1 MLILLVGSAAAFLGL
16 YAAEAA
22 LPRIRRSQVRDAL
35 PERGIREAAVRKLRS
50 DRSAYQEVARLLS
63 LFFVV
68 AATALA
74 LGLMVRAF
82 DWPWPAMGAGLVAL
96 CAAVFLPMIVIRA
109 LVARAST
116 SALMYMAV
124 VILLTLWPLLPLR
137 QLAGA
142 VRTSLPQEQ
151 PPAPSLPTGAAER
164 QEEEPVEEQIAEEQL
179 DPRERSMISAI
190 LRLEE
195 TAVREIMVP
204 RVDVYALEVSTPL
217 EEASRKLLDS
227 GHSRLPVFE
236 ETLDN
241 VVGVLYIRD
250 LLAAFRD
257 NGEASPVVLRDLVRP
272 AFFVPESKRAD
283 EMLTEFQERR
293 VQTAV
298 VVDEYGGV
306 AGLVTTEDLLEE
318 IVGEIEDEFDVSEPT
333 IEQAEDGLSA
343 VVDARMPIDVFN
355 DAFQA
360 DLYAEGFDTLGGFLY
375 SRLGKIPTAGDTVEA
390 SGLEIGVVTTLGRRI
405 KKVRVHRA
413 SRPPA
418 EPSASNGAP

>member
-1 MLILLVGSAAAFLGL
+1 MLVLLIASAAAFLCL

-35 PERGIREAAVRKLRS
+35 PERGMREAAVRRLRS
-50 DRSAYQEVARLLS
+50 DRSAYQEVTRLLS
-63 LFFVV
+63 LSCVV

-74 LGLMVRAF
+74 IGLMVRAF
-82 DWPWPAMGAGLVAL
+82 DWPWPAMGAGLLAF
-96 CAAVFLPMIVIRA
+96 CAAVFLAMTLIRV

-116 SALMYMAV
+116 AVLMYMAV
-124 VILLTLWPLLPLR
+124 AMLLALWPLLPLR
-137 QLAGA
+137 QLARA
-142 VRTSLPQEQ
+142 IRTSLPQEQ
-151 PPAPSLPTGAAER
+151 PPASALPTGAAER
-164 QEEEPVEEQIAEEQL
+164 PEEEPVEEQIADEPL

-195 TAVREIMVP
+195 TTVREIMVP
-204 RVDVYALEVSTPL
+204 RVDIYALEVSTPL

-227 GHSRLPVFE
+227 GHSRLPVFK

-241 VVGVLYIRD
+241 VVGVLYSRD
-250 LLAAFRD
+250 LLAALRE
-257 NGEASPVVLRDLVRP
+257 NGEAHPTLRDLVRP

-306 AGLVTTEDLLEE
+306 AGLLTTEDLLEE
-318 IVGEIEDEFDVSEPT
+318 IVGEIEDEFDVSDPT
-333 IEQAEDGLSA
+333 IEQEEDGLSA
-343 VVDARMPIDVFN
+343 VVDARMPIDAFN
-355 DAFQA
+355 DSFQA
-360 DLYAEGFDTLGGFLY
+360 DLNAEGFDTLGGFLY
-375 SRLGKIPTAGDTVEA
+375 SRLGKIPSPGDAVQA
-390 SGLEIGVVTTLGRRI
+390 SGLEMHVLTTLGRRI

-413 SRPPA
+413 PQRPPDPPPS
-418 EPSASNGAP
+418 PSAP

>member
-1 MLILLVGSAAAFLGL
+1 MLVLLIGSAAAFLGL

-22 LPRIRRSQVRDAL
+22 LPRIRRSQMRDAL
-35 PERGIREAAVRKLRS
+35 PERGMREAAVRKLRS
-50 DRSAYQEVARLLS
+50 DRSAYQEVTRLLS

-68 AATALA
+68 SATALA
-74 LGLMVRAF
+74 FGLMVRAF
-82 DWPWPAMGAGLVAL
+82 DWPWPAMGAGLLAL
-96 CAAVFLPMIVIRA
+96 CAAVFLAMTVVRV
-109 LVARAST
+109 LVARAPT
-116 SALMYMAV
+116 ATLMLMAV
-124 VILLTLWPLLPLR
+124 VILIALWPLLPLR
-137 QLAGA
+137 QLARA

-151 PPAPSLPTGAAER
+151 APPPVLPTGVAER

-179 DPRERSMISAI
+179 DPRERSMIRAI

-217 EEASRKLLDS
+217 EDASRKLLDS

-241 VVGVLYIRD
+241 VVGVLYSRD
-250 LLAAFRD
+250 LLAASRE
-257 NGEASPVVLRDLVRP
+257 NGEAPLAIRDLVRP

-318 IVGEIEDEFDVSEPT
+318 IVGDIEDEFDVSEPA
-333 IEQAEDGLSA
+333 IEKEEGGVSA
-343 VVDARMPIDVFN
+343 VVDARMPIDAFN

-360 DLYAEGFDTLGGFLY
+360 DLNAEGFDTLGGFLY
-375 SRLGKIPTAGDTVEA
+375 SRLGKIPTAGDTVQA

-413 SRPPA
+413 PQRSSEPPD
-418 EPSASNGAP
+418 PNGAP

>member
-1 MLILLVGSAAAFLGL
+1 MLVLLVGSAAAFLGL

-35 PERGIREAAVRKLRS
+35 PERGVREAAVRKLRS

-116 SALMYMAV
+116 VMLMYMAV
-124 VILLTLWPLLPLR
+124 AILLTLWPLLPLR

-151 PPAPSLPTGAAER
+151 PPAPTLPTGAAER

-195 TAVREIMVP
+195 TTVREIMVP
-204 RVDVYALEVSTPL
+204 RVDVYALEVSAPL

-250 LLAAFRD
+250 LLAAFRE
-257 NGEASPVVLRDLVRP
+257 NGETPPILRDLVRP

-318 IVGEIEDEFDVSEPT
+318 IVGEIEDEFDVTEPN
-333 IEQAEDGLSA
+333 IEQGEDGLSA

-360 DLYAEGFDTLGGFLY
+360 DLNAEGFDTLGGFLY

-413 SRPPA
+413 SQPPA
-418 EPSASNGAP
+418 DPSASNGAP